1 MRKGLT
7 PNIEAII
14 DNVSQLECIKPYTL
28 CGGTALAI
36 QLGHRMSEDLDFMLW
51 RISKA
56 EKPEVDWPTIEKEIQ
71 EKEKPEVDWPTIEKE
86 IQEKV
91 GEIQHRDIL
100 GFDQVAFVVNGVKL
114 SFFVSNNYSPVN
126 QRIEY
131 QGNIYLAD
139 IASILAMKM
148 EVMLRRLKYRDYY
161 DIYSIV
167 KAGHSLREGIEAAVK
182 YSGHKLSSK
191 SLMIML
197 STNRIPFDN
206 GFSQMSPIYDVSTET
221 MREFLVQ
228 HLNE

>member
-28 CGGTALAI
+28 CGDTALAI
-36 QLGHRMSEDLDFMLW
+36 QLGHRMSEDLDFMMW
-51 RISKA
+51 RISKT
-56 EKPEVDWPTIEKEIQ
+56 EKPEVDWPTIEKQ
-71 EKEKPEVDWPTIEKE
+71 

-197 STNRIPFDN
+197 STNRIPIDN